1 MLNDAILVLNAGS
14 SSLKFQVFS
23 REDGLTMH
31 LRGQLEGIPRA
42 PRFLVRNAS
51 GSLIVNRAL
60 NQGEAS
66 DHASALSFLASW
78 LRQQNAGDVRLAAV
92 GHRVSHGGLEF
103 VAPVRVDATVLAR
116 LETYNPLSPL
126 HQPFNLAPIRRLLE
140 VSPELPQV
148 ACFDTA
154 FHATQPVVAKLF
166 GLPKKFYDE
175 GIRRYGFHGISY
187 EYIAR
192 VLPEMAPEVARSRVV
207 VAHLGSGASM
217 CAMLDLKSIANTFGF
232 TAIDGLPMGTRSGG
246 LDPGVIL
253 YLARQRGMSIAE
265 IETLLYRQSGLLGLS
280 GVSNDVRA
288 LLLSTEPN
296 AALALDYFVYRVSRE
311 LGSLAA
317 ALGGL
322 DALVFTAGIGENN
335 PELRERIVRCAAW
348 LGVDLDQKANAA
360 GAALISS
367 PASRVAVWVIP
378 TNEEL
383 MIADHAL
390 ALLR

>member
-23 REDGLTMH
+23 QEDGLTMH
-31 LRGQLEGIPRA
+31 LRGQIEGIPRA
-42 PRFLVRNAS
+42 PRFMVRNAG
-51 GSLIVNRAL
+51 GSLVVTRAL
-60 NQGEAS
+60 NQGEAR
-66 DHASALSFLASW
+66 DHAAALSFLASW

-92 GHRVSHGGLEF
+92 GHRVAHGGLEF

-116 LETYNPLSPL
+116 LEAYNPLAPL
-126 HQPFNLAPIRRLLE
+126 HQPFNLAPIQRLLD
-140 VSPELPQV
+140 VSPDLPQV

-187 EYIAR
+187 EYVAR
-192 VLPEMAPEVARSRVV
+192 VLPEVAPEVARSRVV

-217 CAMLDLKSIANTFGF
+217 CAMLDLQSVANTFGF
-232 TAIDGLPMGTRSGG
+232 TAIDGLPMGTRSGA

-253 YLARQRGMSIAE
+253 YLARERGMSIAE

-288 LLLSTEPN
+288 LLQSTDPN

-335 PELRERIVRCAAW
+335 AELRARILRRAAW
-348 LGVDLDQKANAA
+348 LGVDLDQNANAA

>member
-1 MLNDAILVLNAGS
+1 MLKDAILVLNAGS

-23 REDGLTMH
+23 PEDGLTMH
-31 LRGQLEGIPRA
+31 LRGQIEGIGRG
-42 PRFLVRNAS
+42 PRFIVRNAT
-51 GSLIVNRAL
+51 GALVVTRAL
-60 NQGEAS
+60 NDAEAR
-66 DHASALSFLASW
+66 DHAAALSFVASW
-78 LRQQNAGDVRLAAV
+78 LRQENAGSVRLAAV

-103 VAPVRVDATVLAR
+103 IAPVRVDRAVLAR
-116 LETYNPLSPL
+116 LEAYSPLAPL
-126 HQPFNLAPIRRLLE
+126 HQPFNLAPMRRLLD
-140 VSPELPQV
+140 VAPELPQV
-148 ACFDTA
+148 ACFDTS

-166 GLPKKFYDE
+166 GLPKALYDE
-175 GIRRYGFHGISY
+175 GVRRYGFHGISY

-192 VLPEMAPEVARSRVV
+192 VLPELAPEVARSRVV

-232 TAIDGLPMGTRSGG
+232 TAIDGLPMGTRSGA

-253 YLARQRGMSIAE
+253 YLARERGMSIAE
-265 IETLLYRQSGLLGLS
+265 IEALLYRQSGLLGLS
-280 GVSNDVRA
+280 GISNDVRV
-288 LLLSTEPN
+288 LLQSTDPN

-335 PELRERIVRCAAW
+335 AELRARIVRRAAW
-348 LGVDLDQKANAA
+348 LGVELGHNANAA
-360 GAALISS
+360 GATLISS
-367 PASRVAVWVIP
+367 AESRVAVWVIP

-383 MIADHAL
+383 MIAEHAL
-390 ALLR
+390 ALLQ

>member
-1 MLNDAILVLNAGS
+1 MPKDAILVLNAGS

-23 REDGLTMH
+23 LEDGLAMH
-31 LRGQLEGIPRA
+31 LRGQIEGIPRA
-42 PRFLVRNAS
+42 PRFVVRSAN
-51 GSLIVNRAL
+51 GSVVVTRPL
-60 NQGEAS
+60 GEAEAR
-66 DHASALSFLASW
+66 DHASALWFLASW
-78 LRQQNAGDVRLAAV
+78 LREQKAGGVRLAAV
-92 GHRVSHGGLEF
+92 GHRVAHGGLEF
-103 VAPVRVDATVLAR
+103 LGPVRLDAAILAR
-116 LETYNPLSPL
+116 LEAYNPLAPL

-148 ACFDTA
+148 ACFDTS

-166 GLPKKFYDE
+166 GLPKKYYDE

-192 VLPEMAPEVARSRVV
+192 VLPQVAPEVARSRVV

-217 CAMLDLKSIANTFGF
+217 CAMLGLRSVANTFGF
-232 TAIDGLPMGTRSGG
+232 TAIDGLPMGTRSGAV
-246 LDPGVIL
+246 DPGVITH
-253 YLARQRGMSIAE
+253 LARERGLSIAE
-265 IETLLYRQSGLLGLS
+265 IEALLYRQSGLLGVS
-280 GVSNDVRA
+280 GVSNDVRV
-288 LLLSTEPN
+288 LLQSTEPN
-296 AALALDYFVYRVSRE
+296 AALALDFFVYRVSRE

-335 PELRERIVRCAAW
+335 PELRARIARRAAW
-348 LGVDLDQKANAA
+348 LGLDLDQEANAA
-360 GAALISS
+360 GASLISS

-383 MIADHAL
+383 MIAEHAV